1 MASMLMFGMS
11 AIIFWTSVAI
21 VSLCVNPL
29 FVCLIGSR
37 QVWFVPKIR
46 FPPAT
51 WIVDF
56 VWLVWLRSCPESIRD
71 FVTKGLVQPV
81 SEAMRN
87 DSPDAVVMVQMS
99 SRPFPPLVIC
109 TLLFLYSSLIFSVF

>member
-1 MASMLMFGMS
+1 M
-11 AIIFWTSVAI
+11 
-21 VSLCVNPL
+21 
-29 FVCLIGSR
+29 
-37 QVWFVPKIR
+37 
-46 FPPAT
+46 
-51 WIVDF
+51 
-56 VWLVWLRSCPESIRD
+56 WLRSCPESIRD

-109 TLLFLYSSLIFSVF
+109 TLLFLYSSLMCFEVFLG